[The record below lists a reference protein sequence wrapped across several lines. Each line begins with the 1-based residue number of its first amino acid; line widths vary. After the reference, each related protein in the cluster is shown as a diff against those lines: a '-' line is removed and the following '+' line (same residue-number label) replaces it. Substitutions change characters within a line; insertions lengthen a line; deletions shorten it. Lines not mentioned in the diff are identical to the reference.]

1 MQRPACCKPWGGC
14 GWDSGSSQELS
25 FAPSTR
31 EAEKRRQLVPH
42 GESGLALRAEKD
54 RPLGVGSAS
63 DLCHLEKIAKCVI
76 GGKDREQGLGRS
88 DPRLAGHG
96 AGVRDLGTGK
106 AIS

>member
-1 MQRPACCKPWGGC
+1 MVGDSLYPFRGGQVCQRDPGNPGVTW
-14 GWDSGSSQELS
+14 
-25 FAPSTR
+25 

-88 DPRLAGHG
+88 EPRLAGHG